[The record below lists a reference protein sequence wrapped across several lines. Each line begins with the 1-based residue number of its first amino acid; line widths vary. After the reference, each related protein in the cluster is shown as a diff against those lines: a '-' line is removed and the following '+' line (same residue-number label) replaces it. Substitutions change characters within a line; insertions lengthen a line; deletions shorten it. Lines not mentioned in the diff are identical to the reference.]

1 MQRRGAGRK
10 IPYGMISVIADT
22 WMHELPAFGR
32 LHCAV
37 ERVSGGMHITETRV
51 ATMLFQPPEWQGASE
66 YAVYL
71 LSIEIGVLRGR
82 MNINAKRLAVVG
94 LHALA
99 RRYERGSGKPMMRCY
114 SILAPW
120 RSTPS
125 LMGSLPFR
133 SQPGAGGSAR
143 HRTGRRVS
151 ARSSETLDSLRR
163 LGAALRRS

>member
-99 RRYERGSGKPMMRCY
+99 RRYERGSGQTDDALLFD
-114 SILAPW
+114 IGALAQHP
-120 RSTPS
+120 
-125 LMGSLPFR
+125 LPDGEFAF
-133 SQPGAGGSAR
+133 PIPTGGR
-143 HRTGRRVS
+143 WV
-151 ARSSETLDSLRR
+151 
-163 LGAALRRS
+163 GAAQNREASVRTFIGDA